1 MILTNIKE
9 RKPTIL
15 LTLAETVVTFSAPL
29 DVAFCGLA
37 LKKQKIQHSGRER
50 AHRFASLWLLT
61 QVFQLNVTRTV
72 AIITL

>member
-1 MILTNIKE
+1 MIMTNIKE

-15 LTLAETVVTFSAPL
+15 LTLAGTVVTFSASLNVP
-29 DVAFCGLA
+29 FCGLA

-50 AHRFASLWLLT
+50 TQRFASLWLQP